1 MNHCRD
7 MHQGINFSEFK
18 SYHQN
23 GISDFFMRSLQDLE
37 RCKIIH
43 AHHQYPSA
51 VTENLWPYIVR
62 NVYNITNETP

>member
-7 MHQGINFSEFK
+7 MHQGINFSELK

-23 GISDFFMRSLQDLE
+23 GISDFFIRSLQDLE

-51 VTENLWPYIVR
+51 VTAKPVALHSQECVQHHQ
-62 NVYNITNETP
+62 